1 MPPGRPEK
9 PGSSPSY
16 RVQVLERAI
25 DVLECFSFSRRELS
39 LAEIV
44 ESTGLNR
51 STARRLVTILER
63 RGLLQED
70 PVTRLYRLGLRLF
83 EMGGIVSSS
92 FSLRQAA
99 SQPLW
104 DLEKELNAT
113 ILLAVRSENRFVV
126 VDKREGANMVWMP
139 SEVGM
144 TRALTHGPI
153 GRVFMCGMEDADI
166 AELLERYPL
175 EQSTDHSITDRDRFL
190 AELAK
195 ASELGYTIDVEEVV
209 EGIMGIAAPIR
220 NSSGDVVAALCVGL
234 PATKQADT
242 DYVDDAVNHLLVTCA
257 QISTG
262 LGYDGN
268 GGYVGS
274 GAHR

>member
-1 MPPGRPEK
+1 MTPARPEK
-9 PGSSPSY
+9 GDSAPSY
-16 RVQVLERAI
+16 RVQVLDRAI
-25 DVLECFSFSRRELS
+25 DVLECFSFVRRELS

-104 DLEKELNAT
+104 DLEKQLNAT

-195 ASELGYTIDVEEVV
+195 ASGLGYTIDVEEVV

-242 DYVDDAVNHLLVTCA
+242 DYVDDAVNHLMVTCA